1 MPCSIVPSTTRPPP
15 MQNKSR
21 LAAGALLTGVLVVY
35 FTALGG
41 PFQFDDYNVIV
52 HRPAVHS
59 LDAWWTSM
67 PAIRPLLKLSYT
79 LNWMI
84 DPGPGRFHAVNVML
98 HAVNAVLVFAIV
110 RRLLDRMGMVEGAAQ
125 IAFWVAAL
133 FALHPAQTEAV
144 TYISGRSVSMMALF
158 ELGALYAWLR
168 TDESSR
174 AVLWRGASVL
184 LLVLALAVKEN
195 AWSLPFALLLCEAL
209 RPGWRWRSAM
219 SRSAGHWLV
228 LIVLAGVVVT
238 VPGYWKLLEGSL
250 ATRTLWENL
259 LTQVHGVF
267 YLITVPLLSLQ
278 LNIDPDL
285 PEVVAWSA
293 ALATKGAILAGTLA
307 LAIWQWW
314 RRPWLGFGVLWFFVM
329 LLPTNSILPRLDI
342 ANDRQLYL
350 ALIGPALIVCVAIG
364 RILTARRVGRVLVP
378 VVLLLGVATVVRNAD
393 YETELLLWQDT
404 AARSPRKARVF
415 NNLGYAYQQAGRN
428 DDARQAYLG
437 ALELDSAQDKARFN
451 LEMLLPPR

>member
-1 MPCSIVPSTTRPPP
+1 
-15 MQNKSR
+15 MQNESR
-21 LAAGALLTGVLVVY
+21 LAVGALLAGVLVVY
-35 FTALGG
+35 LNALGG
-41 PFQFDDYNVIV
+41 SFQFDDYNVIV

-59 LDAWWTSM
+59 LEAWWTSM
-67 PAIRPLLKLSYT
+67 PGIRPLLKLSYT
-79 LNWMI
+79 LNWMM
-84 DPGPGRFHAVNVML
+84 DPGPGLFLAVNVVL
-98 HAVNAVLVFAIV
+98 HAVNAVLVFAIF
-110 RRLLDRMGMVEGAAQ
+110 RRLLDRMGMAEEAAR
-125 IAFWVAAL
+125 IAFWVAAM
-133 FALHPAQTEAV
+133 FAVHPAQTEAV

-158 ELGALYAWLR
+158 ELGALYAWLKA
-168 TDESSR
+168 DGSSR
-174 AVLWRGASVL
+174 ALCWRGNSVL
-184 LLVLALAVKEN
+184 LLILALAVKEN

-259 LTQVHGVF
+259 LTQVHGIF
-267 YLITVPLLSLQ
+267 YLISVPLFSLQ
-278 LNIDPDL
+278 INIDPDL
-285 PEVVAWSA
+285 PAQVTWSA
-293 ALATKGAILAGTLA
+293 ALAAKAVILAAVLA
-307 LAIWQWW
+307 LAVWQWR

-350 ALIGPALIVCVAIG
+350 ALIGPALIVCVVIC
-364 RILTARRVGRVLVP
+364 RILTVRRMGRALAP
-378 VVLLLGVATVVRNAD
+378 LVLLLGVATVFRNAD

-428 DDARQAYLG
+428 DEARQAYLR
-437 ALELDSAQDKARFN
+437 ALELDPAQDKARFN
-451 LEMLLPPR
+451 LEVLPPSR